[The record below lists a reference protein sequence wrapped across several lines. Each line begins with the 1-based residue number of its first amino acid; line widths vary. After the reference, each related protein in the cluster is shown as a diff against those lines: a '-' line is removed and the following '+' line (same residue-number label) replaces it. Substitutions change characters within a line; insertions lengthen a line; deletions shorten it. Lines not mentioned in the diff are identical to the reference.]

1 MTKTVKIKCNGVGQH
16 VNDVDLDH
24 ALEESIVYR
33 DAESRL
39 QNLPERVTLRCQES
53 GCTGRFVLTR
63 AMLET
68 MLGEDHA

>member
-1 MTKTVKIKCNGVGQH
+1 MTKIVKIQCNSAGKH
-16 VNDVDLDH
+16 VNDIDLDR
-24 ALEESIVYR
+24 ALEEVVVYR
-33 DAESRL
+33 GPEARL

-53 GCTGRFVLTR
+53 GCTGRIVLTR